1 MVSPKPVSLSVRK
14 GHCRPG
20 HQKCWSHGAPV
31 CMGGAPF
38 SGSMVMAGRQR
49 AGGVTPR
56 LTPGG
61 PYGPLC
67 SLWQSRLT
75 VTREC
80 GARRAEFRTPVA
92 VTLLCC
98 DLIQACVA
106 AVVQAGV

>member
-61 PYGPLC
+61 PLRPPV
-67 SLWQSRLT
+67 Q
-75 VTREC
+75 
-80 GARRAEFRTPVA
+80 PVA
-92 VTLLCC
+92 EQTHS
-98 DLIQACVA
+98 DP
-106 AVVQAGV
+106 GVWGQKSRV